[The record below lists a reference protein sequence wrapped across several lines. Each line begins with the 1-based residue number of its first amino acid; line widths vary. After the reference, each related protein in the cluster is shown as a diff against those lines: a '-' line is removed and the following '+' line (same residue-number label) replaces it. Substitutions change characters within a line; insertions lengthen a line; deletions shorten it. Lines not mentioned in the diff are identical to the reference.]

1 MTKFFIFSDLK
12 KTKKTV
18 LVADGF
24 VICLLPGP
32 FFISQKK
39 GVRKM
44 IGDEI
49 AKAKRNG
56 GKLLSAKTVPID
68 KVCGIIRMAIQK
80 QFPNKQF
87 KAVKFELWGRD
98 NVRWEKMWVIL

>member
-24 VICLLPGP
+24 AKRIKIICLLPGP

-44 IGDEI
+44 KAIIRKWKGMRTGHVGIVLFNHI
-49 AKAKRNG
+49 AIIYRG
-56 GKLLSAKTVPID
+56 QWD
-68 KVCGIIRMAIQK
+68 KVS
-80 QFPNKQF
+80 FF
-87 KAVKFELWGRD
+87 KRFSFQIV
-98 NVRWEKMWVIL
+98 